1 MAIPSPSAEPSRD
14 DARSH
19 KFSPFSTPLDRW
31 GFFRTCCFIFHLAN
45 LKIFEDEWKSLF
57 CSEKKTI
64 ESLVSF
70 QRLTFQSS
78 LPTQKQQRSKRWW
91 RDPWPQRCI
100 YIYTL
105 QGINISHL
113 GKRKIIFKMPFW
125 GDMLVPWRVYITGR
139 SLGGYYVYI
148 YICISLK
155 TNMTTESHYFLIG
168 DTSSFM
174 VGFPAS
180 HVSFPG
186 CIYGHILL
194 GANIPTDS
202 VCLKMIIFLFSFGGL
217 WTSMD
222 SFPGGYI
229 QRMGIKGFISWQ
241 LVFSKI
247 WECLLDPSFPPKHD
261 SLSHD

>member
-1 MAIPSPSAEPSRD
+1 
-14 DARSH
+14 
-19 KFSPFSTPLDRW
+19 
-31 GFFRTCCFIFHLAN
+31 
-45 LKIFEDEWKSLF
+45 
-57 CSEKKTI
+57 
-64 ESLVSF
+64 
-70 QRLTFQSS
+70 
-78 LPTQKQQRSKRWW
+78 
-91 RDPWPQRCI
+91 
-100 YIYTL
+100 
-105 QGINISHL
+105 
-113 GKRKIIFKMPFW
+113 MPFW

-155 TNMTTESHYFLIG
+155 TNMTTEGHYFLIG

>member
-1 MAIPSPSAEPSRD
+1 MEIPFLLRKKKH
-14 DARSH
+14 RI
-19 KFSPFSTPLDRW
+19 FGVFSTSDLPKL
-31 GFFRTCCFIFHLAN
+31 IAN
-45 LKIFEDEWKSLF
+45 SKAAKVKEMMK
-57 CSEKKTI
+57 
-64 ESLVSF
+64 
-70 QRLTFQSS
+70 
-78 LPTQKQQRSKRWW
+78 RSVTSKMH
-91 RDPWPQRCI
+91 I